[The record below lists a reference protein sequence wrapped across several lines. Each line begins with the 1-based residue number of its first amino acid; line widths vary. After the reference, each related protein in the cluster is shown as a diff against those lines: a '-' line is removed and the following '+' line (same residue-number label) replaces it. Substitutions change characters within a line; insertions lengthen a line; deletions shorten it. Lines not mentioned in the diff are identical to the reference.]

1 MNDRIA
7 GFILKQTDYREHAV
21 LLTVLTEEY
30 GKISLIAAGARKMA
44 SKNAGSILPYTEAE
58 FLLDYRDDRTIFRM
72 KTASTI
78 HFYRQMHETL
88 AASLAAAVLAEAADA
103 LTYEDSDPL
112 FSRAAFQLLDEGFSL
127 LDQGR
132 RTDVVTA
139 IFLARL
145 LAEAGIGPNVD
156 ECAVC
161 GSTKVAAISVK
172 DGGFLC
178 ESCAR
183 RAEIPLGHPAQLH
196 QFRLLNKALLS
207 QAEVAEQH
215 VSNALEDAET
225 LTRILQEHA
234 GVQLRSFSLYKRL
247 FAIE

>member
-1 MNDRIA
+1 MNDRVV

-21 LLTVLTEEY
+21 LLSVLTEPY
-30 GKISLIAAGARKMA
+30 GKISLIAAGARKMT
-44 SKNAGSILPYTEAE
+44 SKNAGSILPYTKAE

-78 HFYRQMHETL
+78 HVYRRMHESL
-88 AASLAAAVLAEAADA
+88 PESLAAAVLAEAADA
-103 LTYEDSDPL
+103 LTYEDSDPS
-112 FSRAAFQLLDEGFSL
+112 FSAEAYHLLDEGFSL
-127 LDQGR
+127 LEAGR

-145 LAEAGIGPNVD
+145 LEAAGIGPNVE

-161 GSTKVAAISVK
+161 GSTRVAAISVR

-183 RAEIPLGHPAQLH
+183 KAQVPLCTPSQLH
-196 QFRLLNKALLS
+196 QFRLLNRARLS
-207 QAEVAEQH
+207 QTEVAEQH
-215 VSNALEDAET
+215 VTSALEDAGR
-225 LTRILQEHA
+225 LTQILQEHA